1 MLVSLL
7 LAHPDPAS
15 LNAALAQ
22 AARQALLDLGHQ
34 VNFHDLYAEDFDP
47 LLPAEEIPRQ
57 AEPPSAIQAHCREL
71 AAAQGLIVVHPN
83 WWGMP
88 PAILTG
94 WLDRVL
100 RPGVAYEFLE
110 GDSGEGVPRGLLR
123 VETALVLNTSDTEA
137 GRELEVFG
145 DPLERIW
152 RHCVC
157 GLCGVR
163 RFERRVFGVVVTS
176 SSQQRAAWLEE
187 VRQSVARLFPPDAT
201 PPASA
206 S

>member
-1 MLVSLL
+1 MLVSLI
-7 LAHPDPAS
+7 LAHPDPKS
-15 LNAALAQ
+15 FNAALAQ
-22 AARQALLDLGHQ
+22 AARQALLALGHQ
-34 VNFHDLYAEDFDP
+34 INFHDLCAEGFDP
-47 LLPAEEIPRQ
+47 LLPAGEIARQ
-57 AEPPSAIQAHCREL
+57 ADLPSSIQTHCQEL
-71 AAAQGLIVVHPN
+71 AVAQGLIVVHPN

-123 VETALVLNTSDTEA
+123 VQTALILNTSNTEA
-137 GRELEVFG
+137 RREQEVFG

-157 GLCGVR
+157 DLCGVG
-163 RFERRVFGVVVTS
+163 RFERRMFGVVVNS
-176 SSQQRAAWLEE
+176 SAKQRAAWLEE
-187 VRQSVARLFPPDAT
+187 VRHTVAALFPPDKA
-201 PPASA
+201 A
-206 S
+206 